1 MFSSIRWKF
10 IVIYMLLIFI
20 GMLVAGVFIVQ
31 SYESYYFDSVDEK
44 IDNVANIM
52 LPTLET
58 YEDLLSNSEELQ
70 MLVDNTM
77 NLGLREEVYVVAAAN
92 DFIVATTTDNI
103 GHSASEI
110 LDLTLLRAG
119 LGGRVESTTKEIE
132 SGNTIIRT
140 MDRVLPVYNDNKVV
154 GMLYIRH
161 DLKEVFDNLNNSMN
175 VIIQATFLALLI
187 TFMIGSIISKSITD
201 PINEITVKASQ
212 MANGRFDQLV
222 EVKSN
227 DEIGK
232 LGEMFNIMT
241 KQLDATLN
249 EISREKSKLETIIN
263 YMDDGLIAVSKDN
276 RILHLNPKVSEMLDL
291 NDETIEDFNFFISV
305 YDPKLAVKKILE
317 SDNEMMIG
325 SEIISFKESIYR
337 VNYAPY
343 KNDRGIFDGIVYVFQ
358 DVTEQQKLDEL
369 RKDFVA
375 NVSHELKTP
384 LTSIKSYTETILD
397 GMVDDVDMQ
406 RQFLGVVNSEAD
418 RMTRLVRDLLQLSN
432 FDAKKVVFDKEY
444 NDYVDLLNKTMMKL
458 KVTAAQKSQ
467 TFTFESGIEKMVGYF
482 DHDRIEQVVLNIMS
496 NAIKYTPE
504 YGSVT
509 VELREEDQY
518 AVIAITDTGMG
529 IPMKDIPFV
538 FDRFYRVD
546 KARSR
551 EMGGTGLGLSIAREI
566 VESHGGE
573 IDVQSVVDNGTTM
586 TLYLPLEPS
595 EDLKV

>member
-31 SYESYYFDSVDEK
+31 SYENYHFDSVDEK
-44 IDNVANIM
+44 LNNVAEII
-52 LPTLET
+52 LPTLEG
-58 YEDLLSNSEELQ
+58 YDDLLSNSSELQ
-70 MLVDNTM
+70 QLVNNTM
-77 NLGLREEVYVVAAAN
+77 NLGLREEVYVIASDN
-92 DFIVATTTDNI
+92 NLIVATTTDNV
-103 GHSASEI
+103 GRNASDI
-110 LDLTLLRAG
+110 LEFRLLMAGATGETLTD
-119 LGGRVESTTKEIE
+119 TIQID
-132 SGNTIIRT
+132 SGNTPIRT
-140 MDRVLPVYNDNKVV
+140 MDRVLPIIKDEKLT

-201 PINEITVKASQ
+201 PINEITVKASR
-212 MANGRFDQLV
+212 MAMGNFDQLV

-232 LGEMFNIMT
+232 LGEMFNILT
-241 KQLDATLN
+241 EKLDTTLN
-249 EISREKSKLETIIN
+249 DISREKSKLETIIN
-263 YMDDGLIAVSKDN
+263 YMDDGLIAVSKEN
-276 RILHLNPKVSEMLDL
+276 NIIHLNPKVSEMLDV

-305 YDPKLAVKKILE
+305 YDPKLSVKKILE
-317 SDNEMMIG
+317 SDNELIG
-325 SEIISFKESIYR
+325 SQMISFKESIYR

-343 KNDRGIFDGIVYVFQ
+343 KNERGVFDGIVYVFQ

-397 GMVDDVDMQ
+397 GMVPDEEMQ
-406 RQFLGVVNSEAD
+406 RQFLGVVSSEAD

-444 NDYVDLLNKTMMKL
+444 NDYIDLLNKAMLKL
-458 KVTAAQKSQ
+458 KVTADQKQ
-467 TFTFESGIEKMVGYF
+467 HEFLFETTVEKMVGYF
-482 DHDRIEQVVLNIMS
+482 DYDRIEQVVLNVIS

-504 YGSVT
+504 SGKVT
-509 VELREEDQY
+509 VALREEDQY
-518 AVIAITDTGMG
+518 AVIEIADTGLG
-529 IPMKDIPFV
+529 IPSADIPFV

-566 VESHGGE
+566 VEGHGGE
-573 IDVQSVVDNGTTM
+573 IDVQSVVDVGTTM
-586 TLYLPLEPS
+586 TIYLPLESS

>member
-119 LGGRVESTTKEIE
+119 LGGRIESTTKEIE

-317 SDNEMMIG
+317 SDNELMIG

-467 TFTFESGIEKMVGYF
+467 TFTFESAVEKMVGYF

-504 YGSVT
+504 YGSVI

-529 IPMKDIPFV
+529 IPSKDIPFV

>member
-20 GMLVAGVFIVQ
+20 GMLIAGVFIVQ
-31 SYESYYFDSVDEK
+31 SYESYHFDGVDEK
-44 IDNVANIM
+44 IDNVSQII
-52 LPTLET
+52 LPALES
-58 YEDLLSNSEELQ
+58 YDNLLSNSRELQ
-70 MLVDNTM
+70 QLVENTM
-77 NLGLREEVYVVAAAN
+77 NLGLREEVYVVSAEN
-92 DFIVATTTDNI
+92 NLIVATTTDNV
-103 GHSASEI
+103 GQSATEI
-110 LDLTLLRAG
+110 LELSLLLAG
-119 LGGRVESTTKEIE
+119 ASGEEMKTTVEIE
-132 SGNTIIRT
+132 GGNTPIRT
-140 MDRVLPVYNDNKVV
+140 MDKVV
-154 GMLYIRH
+154 PIINDGRITGTLYIRH
-161 DLKEVFDNLNNSMN
+161 DLAEVFDNLNNSMN
-175 VIIQATFLALLI
+175 IIIQATFLALLI

-201 PINEITVKASQ
+201 PINEITARASQ
-212 MANGRFDQLV
+212 MAVGNFDQLV

-232 LGEMFNIMT
+232 LGEMFNVLT
-241 KQLDATLN
+241 KRLDATLD
-249 EISREKSKLETIIN
+249 EMSREKNKLEAIIN

-276 RILHLNPKVSEMLDL
+276 RILHLNPKVAEMLDL
-291 NDETIEDFNFFISV
+291 DIGEIEDFNFFISV
-305 YDPKLAVKKILE
+305 YDPKLTVKKILE
-317 SDNEMMIG
+317 SEEGLIG
-325 SEIISFKESIYR
+325 SEIIAFKESIYR

-343 KNDRGIFDGIVYVFQ
+343 KNDKGLFDGIVYVFQ

-444 NDYVDLLNKTMMKL
+444 NDYVDLLNKSMLKL
-458 KVTAAQKSQ
+458 QVTASQKFQ
-467 TFTFESGIEKMVGYF
+467 EFTFTSSIDKMVGYF
-482 DHDRIEQVVLNIMS
+482 DFDRIEQVVLNIMS

-504 YGSVT
+504 HGKVKVSLT
-509 VELREEDQY
+509 EEDYY
-518 AVIAITDTGMG
+518 AVISISDTGMG
-529 IPMKDIPFV
+529 IPSKDIPFV

-551 EMGGTGLGLSIAREI
+551 QMGGTGLGLSIAREI

-586 TLYLPLEPS
+586 TIYLPLES
-595 EDLKV
+595 TEDVKV

>member
-31 SYESYYFDSVDEK
+31 SYEQYHFDGVEEK
-44 IDNVANIM
+44 LTDVAEII

-58 YEDLLSNSEELQ
+58 YDDLLSKSDELQ
-70 MLVDNTM
+70 QIVNNTM
-77 NLGLREEVYVVAAAN
+77 NLGLREEVYVISSEN
-92 DFIVATTTDNI
+92 NLIVATTTDNV
-103 GHSASEI
+103 GSNASEI
-110 LDLTLLRAG
+110 LEFAMVLSGASG
-119 LGGRVESTTKEIE
+119 VESTKTIEIE
-132 SGNTIIRT
+132 TGGTPIRT
-140 MDRVLPVYNDNKVV
+140 MDRVIPIIKDDTIT

-201 PINEITVKASQ
+201 PINEITAKASR
-212 MANGRFDQLV
+212 MATGNFDQLV

-232 LGEMFNIMT
+232 LGEMFNILT
-241 KQLDATLN
+241 KRLDTTLN
-249 EISREKSKLETIIN
+249 EISREKNKLETIIN

-291 NDETIEDFNFFISV
+291 HAETIDDFNFFISV
-305 YDPKLAVKKILE
+305 YDPKLGVKKILE
-317 SDNEMMIG
+317 TDDQLIG

-343 KNDRGIFDGIVYVFQ
+343 KNDKGIFDGIVYVFQ

-397 GMVDDVDMQ
+397 GMVTDEETQ
-406 RQFLGVVNSEAD
+406 RQFLGVVSSEAD

-458 KVTAAQKSQ
+458 NVTATQKSQ
-467 TFTFESGIEKMVGYF
+467 EFTFENLVGEMVGYF
-482 DHDRIEQVVLNIMS
+482 DYDRIEQVVLNVMS

-504 YGSVT
+504 YGKISVQ
-509 VELREEDQY
+509 LREEDNY
-518 AVIAITDTGMG
+518 VAIEIADTGLG
-529 IPMKDIPFV
+529 IPTNDIPFI

-546 KARSR
+546 KARTR
-551 EMGGTGLGLSIAREI
+551 ALGGTGLGLSIAREI
-566 VESHGGE
+566 VEGHGGE
-573 IDVQSVVDNGTTM
+573 IDVQSVVDSGTRM
-586 TLYLPLEPS
+586 TIYLPLETS

>member
-31 SYESYYFDSVDEK
+31 SYENYHFDGVDEK
-44 IDNVANIM
+44 LNNVAEII
-52 LPTLET
+52 LPTLES
-58 YEDLLSNSEELQ
+58 YDDLLSNSSELQ
-70 MLVDNTM
+70 QLVNNTM
-77 NLGLREEVYVVAAAN
+77 NLGLREEVYVIASDN
-92 DFIVATTTDNI
+92 NLIVATTTDNV
-103 GHSASEI
+103 GRNASDI
-110 LDLTLLRAG
+110 LEFKLLMAGATGETLTD
-119 LGGRVESTTKEIE
+119 TIQID
-132 SGNTIIRT
+132 SGNTPIRT
-140 MDRVLPVYNDNKVV
+140 MDRVLPIIKDEKLT

-201 PINEITVKASQ
+201 PINEITVKASR
-212 MANGRFDQLV
+212 MAMGNFDQLV

-232 LGEMFNIMT
+232 LGEMFNILT
-241 KQLDATLN
+241 EKLDTTLN
-249 EISREKSKLETIIN
+249 DISREKSKLETIIN
-263 YMDDGLIAVSKDN
+263 YMDDGLIAVSKEN
-276 RILHLNPKVSEMLDL
+276 KIIHLNPKVSEMLDIH
-291 NDETIEDFNFFISV
+291 DEIIEDFNFFISV
-305 YDPKLAVKKILE
+305 YDPKLSVKKILE
-317 SDNEMMIG
+317 SDDQLIG

-343 KNDRGIFDGIVYVFQ
+343 KNERGIFDGIVYVFQ

-397 GMVDDVDMQ
+397 GMVPDEEMQ
-406 RQFLGVVNSEAD
+406 HQFLGVVSSEAD

-444 NDYVDLLNKTMMKL
+444 NDYIDLLNKAMLKL
-458 KVTAAQKSQ
+458 KVTADQKQ
-467 TFTFESGIEKMVGYF
+467 HEFVFETIVEKMVGYF
-482 DHDRIEQVVLNIMS
+482 DYDRIEQVVLNVIS

-504 YGSVT
+504 NGKVA
-509 VELREEDQY
+509 VGLREEDHY
-518 AVIAITDTGMG
+518 AVIEITDTGLG
-529 IPMKDIPFV
+529 IPSADIPFV

-566 VESHGGE
+566 VEGHGGE
-573 IDVQSVVDNGTTM
+573 IDVQSVVDVGTTM
-586 TLYLPLEPS
+586 TIYLPLESS

>member
-31 SYESYYFDSVDEK
+31 SYEQYHFDGVEEK
-44 IDNVANIM
+44 LTDVAEII

-58 YEDLLSNSEELQ
+58 YDDLLSKSDELQ
-70 MLVDNTM
+70 QIVSNTM
-77 NLGLREEVYVVAAAN
+77 NLGLREEVYVISSEN
-92 DFIVATTTDNI
+92 NLIVATTTDNV
-103 GHSASEI
+103 GNNASEI
-110 LDLTLLRAG
+110 LEFSMVLSGASG
-119 LGGRVESTTKEIE
+119 IESTKTIEIE
-132 SGNTIIRT
+132 TGGTPIRT
-140 MDRVLPVYNDNKVV
+140 MDRVIPIIKDDTIT

-201 PINEITVKASQ
+201 PINEITAKASR
-212 MANGRFDQLV
+212 MATGNFDQLV

-232 LGEMFNIMT
+232 LGEMFNILT
-241 KQLDATLN
+241 KRLDTTLN
-249 EISREKSKLETIIN
+249 EISREKNKLETIIN

-291 NDETIEDFNFFISV
+291 HAETIDDFNFFISV
-305 YDPKLAVKKILE
+305 YDPKLGVKKILE
-317 SDNEMMIG
+317 TDDQLID

-343 KNDRGIFDGIVYVFQ
+343 KNDKGIFDGIVYVFQ

-397 GMVDDVDMQ
+397 GMVTDEETQ
-406 RQFLGVVNSEAD
+406 RQFLGVVSSEAD

-458 KVTAAQKSQ
+458 NVTATQKSQ
-467 TFTFESGIEKMVGYF
+467 EFTFENLVGEMVGYF
-482 DHDRIEQVVLNIMS
+482 DYDRIEQVVLNVMS

-504 YGSVT
+504 YGKISVQ
-509 VELREEDQY
+509 LREEDNY
-518 AVIAITDTGMG
+518 VAIEIADTGLG
-529 IPMKDIPFV
+529 IPTSDIPFI

-546 KARSR
+546 KARTR
-551 EMGGTGLGLSIAREI
+551 ALGGTGLGLSIAREI
-566 VESHGGE
+566 VEGHGGE
-573 IDVQSVVDNGTTM
+573 IDVQSVVDSGTRM
-586 TLYLPLEPS
+586 TIYLPLETS

>member
-31 SYESYYFDSVDEK
+31 SYERYHFDGVDEK
-44 IDNVANIM
+44 LNDVAEII
-52 LPTLET
+52 LPSLEV
-58 YEDLLSNSEELQ
+58 YDDLLSNSSDLQ
-70 MLVDNTM
+70 VLVDNTM
-77 NLGLREEVYVVAAAN
+77 NLGLREEVYVVAADN
-92 DFIVATTTDNI
+92 NLIVATTTANVGRNASDILELPLLLAGSMGEVETQNI
-103 GHSASEI
+103 
-110 LDLTLLRAG
+110 
-119 LGGRVESTTKEIE
+119 EIE
-132 SGNTIIRT
+132 SGNTIIRV
-140 MDRVLPVYNDNKVV
+140 MDRVFPIENNGEITGL
-154 GMLYIRH
+154 LYIRY

-187 TFMIGSIISKSITD
+187 TFMIGSIVSKGITD
-201 PINEITVKASQ
+201 PINEITAKASR
-212 MANGRFDQLV
+212 MALGHFDQLV

-232 LGEMFNIMT
+232 LGEMFNVLT
-241 KQLDATLN
+241 RRLDATLK
-249 EISREKSKLETIIN
+249 EISREKSKLETIIH

-276 RILHLNPKVSEMLDL
+276 KIIHLNPKVAEMLDL
-291 NDETIEDFNFFISV
+291 HENTIDDFNFFISV
-305 YDPKLAVKKILE
+305 YDPKLSVRRILDRE
-317 SDNEMMIG
+317 DLVGN
-325 SEIISFKESIYR
+325 EIISFKESIYR

-343 KNDRGIFDGIVYVFQ
+343 KNDKGVFDGIVYVFQ
-358 DVTEQQKLDEL
+358 DVTEQQKLDEM

-397 GMVDDVDMQ
+397 GMVEDVDMQ
-406 RQFLGVVNSEAD
+406 RQFLEVVNSEAD

-444 NDYVDLLNKTMMKL
+444 HDYNDLINKAVLKL
-458 KVTAAQKSQ
+458 RVTAEQKSQ
-467 TFTFESGIEKMVGYF
+467 KLTYEAKVDKMEGYF
-482 DHDRIEQVVLNIMS
+482 DYDRIEQVVLNIMS

-504 YGSVT
+504 HGV
-509 VELREEDQY
+509 VDIELREEEAY
-518 AVIAITDTGMG
+518 AVIAIKDNGMG
-529 IPMKDIPFV
+529 IPAKDIPFV

-566 VESHGGE
+566 VEAHGGE
-573 IDVQSVVDNGTTM
+573 IDVQSIVDEGTTM
-586 TLYLPLEPS
+586 TIYLPLGLS
-595 EDLKV
+595 DDIKV

>member
-1 MFSSIRWKF
+1 
-10 IVIYMLLIFI
+10 
-20 GMLVAGVFIVQ
+20 MLVAGVFIVQ

-119 LGGRVESTTKEIE
+119 LGGRIESTTKEIE

-317 SDNEMMIG
+317 SDNELMIG

-467 TFTFESGIEKMVGYF
+467 TFTFESAVEKMVGYF

-504 YGSVT
+504 YGSVI

-529 IPMKDIPFV
+529 IPSKDIPFV

>member
-1 MFSSIRWKF
+1 MFNSIRWKF

-31 SYESYYFDSVDEK
+31 SYESYHFDGVDEK
-44 IDNVANIM
+44 LNDVAEII
-52 LPTLET
+52 LPSLEG
-58 YEDLLSNSEELQ
+58 YDDLMSNSDDLQ
-70 MLVDNTM
+70 LLVDNAM
-77 NLGLREEVYVVAAAN
+77 NVGFREEVYIISASN
-92 DFIVATTTDNI
+92 NLIVATTTTNA
-103 GHSASEI
+103 GRSAMDMLEFS
-110 LDLTLLRAG
+110 LLRTG
-119 LGGRVESTTKEIE
+119 LTGEIETKTIEIE
-132 SGNTIIRT
+132 SGKTLIRT
-140 MDRVLPVYNDNKVV
+140 MDRVFPIKNEGKVT
-154 GMLYIRH
+154 GLLYVRY

-187 TFMIGSIISKSITD
+187 TFLIGSIVSKSITD
-201 PINEITVKASQ
+201 PINEITAKASR
-212 MANGRFDQLV
+212 MASGHFDQLV

-232 LGEMFNIMT
+232 LGEMFNILT
-241 KQLDATLN
+241 KKLDTTLN

-276 RILHLNPKVSEMLDL
+276 HILHLNPKVAEMLNL
-291 NDETIEDFNFFISV
+291 KDETIEDFNFFISV
-305 YDPKLAVKKILE
+305 YDPKLAVGKILE
-317 SDNEMMIG
+317 NDEMLLG

-343 KNDRGIFDGIVYVFQ
+343 KNDRGILDGIVYVFQ

-397 GMVDDVDMQ
+397 GMVEDVDMQ

-432 FDAKKVVFDKEY
+432 FDAKKVVFDKEF
-444 NDYVDLLNKTMMKL
+444 NDYIELLNKSMLKL
-458 KVTAAQKSQ
+458 QVTAKQKSQ
-467 TFTFESGIEKMVGYF
+467 EFTFKTDLEKMEGYF
-482 DHDRIEQVVLNIMS
+482 DYDRIEQVVLNVMS

-504 YGSVT
+504 NGKVA
-509 VELREEDQY
+509 VELREEDAY
-518 AVIAITDTGMG
+518 AVIAIKDTGLG
-529 IPMKDIPFV
+529 IPSKDIPFV

-573 IDVQSVVDNGTTM
+573 IDVQSVVDVGTTM
-586 TLYLPLEPS
+586 TIYLPLETP

>member
-1 MFSSIRWKF
+1 MFGSIRWKF

-31 SYESYYFDSVDEK
+31 SYERYHFDGVDEK
-44 IDNVANIM
+44 LNDVAEIILPSLQGYDNLTSNINDVQ
-52 LPTLET
+52 L
-58 YEDLLSNSEELQ
+58 
-70 MLVDNTM
+70 LVDNTM
-77 NLGLREEVYVVAAAN
+77 NLGFREEVYVISADN
-92 DFIVATTTDNI
+92 NLIVATTTTNV
-103 GHSASEI
+103 GRSA
-110 LDLTLLRAG
+110 LDVLEFSLLRRG
-119 LGGRVESTTKEIE
+119 LIGEIGTDTIEIE
-132 SGNTIIRT
+132 SGNTLIRT
-140 MDRVLPVYNDNKVV
+140 MDRVFPIENEGKITGL
-154 GMLYIRH
+154 LYVRY

-187 TFMIGSIISKSITD
+187 TFLIGSIVSKSITD
-201 PINEITVKASQ
+201 PINEITAQASR
-212 MANGRFDQLV
+212 MASGHFDQLV

-232 LGEMFNIMT
+232 LGEMFNIVT
-241 KQLDATLN
+241 KKLDTTLN
-249 EISREKSKLETIIN
+249 EISREKNKLETIIN

-276 RILHLNPKVSEMLDL
+276 HILHLNPKVAEMLDL
-291 NDETIEDFNFFISV
+291 NDTIDDFNFFISV
-305 YDPKLAVKKILE
+305 YDPKLAVGKILE
-317 SDNEMMIG
+317 NDEMLLG
-325 SEIISFKESIYR
+325 SEIIAFKESIYR

-343 KNDRGIFDGIVYVFQ
+343 KNDRGILDGIVYVFQ
-358 DVTEQQKLDEL
+358 DVTEQQKLDAL

-397 GMVDDVDMQ
+397 GMVEDVDMQ

-444 NDYVDLLNKTMMKL
+444 NDYIDLLNKTMMKL
-458 KVTAAQKSQ
+458 QVTAKQKNQ
-467 TFTFESGIEKMVGYF
+467 DFALRTDIKKMEGYF
-482 DHDRIEQVVLNIMS
+482 DYDRIEQVVLNVMS

-504 YGSVT
+504 EGQVI
-509 VELREEDQY
+509 VELREEDAY
-518 AVIAITDTGMG
+518 AVIAISDTGMG
-529 IPMKDIPFV
+529 IPSKDIPFV

-573 IDVQSVVDNGTTM
+573 IDVQSIVDSGTTM
-586 TLYLPLEPS
+586 TIYLPLESP

>member
-31 SYESYYFDSVDEK
+31 SYERYHFNGVEEK
-44 IDNVANIM
+44 LTNVADIIM
-52 LPTLET
+52 PTLES
-58 YEDLLSNSEELQ
+58 YDELLTKGDELQ
-70 MLVDNTM
+70 QIVNNTM
-77 NLGLREEVYVVAAAN
+77 NLGLREEVYVISSEN
-92 DFIVATTTDNI
+92 NLIVATTTDNV
-103 GHSASEI
+103 GSNASEI
-110 LDLTLLRAG
+110 LEFSMVLSGASGIEKTM
-119 LGGRVESTTKEIE
+119 TIEIAT
-132 SGNTIIRT
+132 GNTPIRT
-140 MDRVLPVYNDNKVV
+140 MDRVIPIVKDNKIT

-201 PINEITVKASQ
+201 PINEITAKASR
-212 MANGRFDQLV
+212 MASGNFDQLV

-232 LGEMFNIMT
+232 LGEMFNILT
-241 KQLDATLN
+241 KKLDTTLN
-249 EISREKSKLETIIN
+249 EISREKNKLETIIN

-291 NDETIEDFNFFISV
+291 NAETIEDFNFFISV

-317 SDNEMMIG
+317 AGDQLIG
-325 SEIISFKESIYR
+325 SEIISVKESIYR

-343 KNDRGIFDGIVYVFQ
+343 KNDKGIFDGIVYVFQ
-358 DVTEQQKLDEL
+358 DVTEQQKLDTL

-397 GMVDDVDMQ
+397 GMVPDEEMQ

-444 NDYVDLLNKTMMKL
+444 NDYVVLINKTMMKL
-458 KVTAAQKSQ
+458 NVTATQKFQ
-467 TFTFESGIEKMVGYF
+467 EFTLLEPTVEEMMGYF
-482 DHDRIEQVVLNIMS
+482 DYDRIEQVVLNVMS

-504 YGSVT
+504 HGKVT
-509 VELREEDQY
+509 VALREEDNY
-518 AVIAITDTGMG
+518 AAIEIADTGLG
-529 IPMKDIPFV
+529 IPAKDIPFV

-546 KARSR
+546 KARTR
-551 EMGGTGLGLSIAREI
+551 ELGGTGLGLSIAREI
-566 VESHGGE
+566 VEAHGGE
-573 IDVQSVVDNGTTM
+573 IDVQSVVDSGTRM
-586 TLYLPLEPS
+586 TIYLPLELS
-595 EDLKV
+595 NDLKV

>member
-31 SYESYYFDSVDEK
+31 SYEQYHFSGVEEK
-44 IDNVANIM
+44 LTDVSEII

-58 YEDLLSNSEELQ
+58 YDDLLSKSDELQ
-70 MLVDNTM
+70 QIVNNTM
-77 NLGLREEVYVVAAAN
+77 NLGLREEVYVISSEN
-92 DFIVATTTDNI
+92 NLIVATTTDNV
-103 GHSASEI
+103 GSHASEI
-110 LDLTLLRAG
+110 LEFSMVLSGASG
-119 LGGRVESTTKEIE
+119 IESTKTIEIATV
-132 SGNTIIRT
+132 NTPIRT
-140 MDRVLPVYNDNKVV
+140 MDRVIPIVNDGAIT

-201 PINEITVKASQ
+201 PINEITANASR
-212 MANGRFDQLV
+212 MASGNFDQLV

-232 LGEMFNIMT
+232 LGEMFNILT
-241 KQLDATLN
+241 KKLETTLD

-291 NDETIEDFNFFISV
+291 HAETIDDFNFFISV

-317 SDNEMMIG
+317 TDDHLIG

-337 VNYAPY
+337 VKYAPY
-343 KNDRGIFDGIVYVFQ
+343 KNDKGIYDGIVYVFQ

-397 GMVDDVDMQ
+397 GMVPDLEMQ

-432 FDAKKVVFDKEY
+432 FDAKKVIFDKEY
-444 NDYVDLLNKTMMKL
+444 NDYVVLLNKTMMKL
-458 KVTAAQKSQ
+458 NVTATQKSQ
-467 TFTFESGIEKMVGYF
+467 EFRLENTVEKMLGYF
-482 DHDRIEQVVLNIMS
+482 DYDRIEQVVLNVMS

-504 YGSVT
+504 YGEIVVS
-509 VELREEDQY
+509 LREEDNY
-518 AVIAITDTGMG
+518 VAIEIADTGLG
-529 IPMKDIPFV
+529 IPIKDIPFI

-546 KARSR
+546 KARTR

-566 VESHGGE
+566 VEAHGGE
-573 IDVQSVVDNGTTM
+573 IDVQSVVDSGTRM
-586 TLYLPLEPS
+586 TIYLPLETS
-595 EDLKV
+595 DDLKV

>member
-31 SYESYYFDSVDEK
+31 SYESYHFDGVDEK
-44 IDNVANIM
+44 IDNVSQII
-52 LPTLET
+52 LPALER
-58 YEDLLSNSEELQ
+58 YDNLLNNSSDLQ
-70 MLVDNTM
+70 QLVDNTM
-77 NLGLREEVYVVAAAN
+77 NLGLREEVYVVSAEN
-92 DFIVATTTDNI
+92 NLIVATTTDNV
-103 GHSASEI
+103 GQSATEI
-110 LDLTLLRAG
+110 LELSLLLAG
-119 LGGRVESTTKEIE
+119 ASGEEMKTTVEIE
-132 SGNTIIRT
+132 GGNTPIRT
-140 MDRVLPVYNDNKVV
+140 MDKVV
-154 GMLYIRH
+154 PIINDGRITGTLYIRH
-161 DLKEVFDNLNNSMN
+161 DLIEVFDNLNNSMN
-175 VIIQATFLALLI
+175 IIIQATFLALLI
-187 TFMIGSIISKSITD
+187 TFMIGSVISKSITD
-201 PINEITVKASQ
+201 PINEITARASQ
-212 MANGRFDQLV
+212 MAVGNFDQLV

-232 LGEMFNIMT
+232 LGEMFNVLT
-241 KQLDATLN
+241 KRLDTTLD
-249 EISREKSKLETIIN
+249 EMSREKNKLEAIIN

-291 NDETIEDFNFFISV
+291 DGGEIEDFNFFISV
-305 YDPKLAVKKILE
+305 YDPKLTVKKILE
-317 SDNEMMIG
+317 SEEGLNG

-343 KNDRGIFDGIVYVFQ
+343 KNDKGLFDGIVYVFQ

-418 RMTRLVRDLLQLSN
+418 RMARLVRDLLQLSN

-444 NDYVDLLNKTMMKL
+444 NDYVDLLNKSMLKL
-458 KVTAAQKSQ
+458 QVTASQKFQ
-467 TFTFESGIEKMVGYF
+467 DFTFTASTHKMVGYF
-482 DHDRIEQVVLNIMS
+482 DFDRIEQVVLNVMS

-504 YGSVT
+504 HGRVSVSLT
-509 VELREEDQY
+509 EEDYY
-518 AVIAITDTGMG
+518 AVIAISDTGMG
-529 IPMKDIPFV
+529 IPSKDIPFV

-551 EMGGTGLGLSIAREI
+551 QMGGTGLGLSIAREI
-566 VESHGGE
+566 VEAHGGE
-573 IDVQSVVDNGTTM
+573 IDVQSVVDSGTTM
-586 TLYLPLEPS
+586 TIYLPLEAT
-595 EDLKV
+595 EDVKV